1 MEKYQKYF
9 TLATLILCLFT
20 FLKTCGTSSELKR
33 MEKNIEGLNKKV
45 HQIDSTSIKQEQMV
59 KIIKETPNWRT
70 LEIEELSDKNKVPVN
85 ELKIK
90 NESHDK
96 LYRWL
101 NGEKVRNIQKAIA
114 LCRDLELDNERR
126 SVKLIKKFN
135 LNVDIDLYIK
145 KANAYIQFYNY
156 LMVSRKWCKPNNSP
170 YKNRRLLRVMPAK
183 FNMDY
188 KKLSKKV
195 LRIFIEENI

>member
-45 HQIDSTSIKQEQMV
+45 HRIDSTSIKQEQMV

-90 NESHDK
+90 NEK
-96 LYRWL
+96 
-101 NGEKVRNIQKAIA
+101 
-114 LCRDLELDNERR
+114 
-126 SVKLIKKFN
+126 
-135 LNVDIDLYIK
+135 
-145 KANAYIQFYNY
+145 
-156 LMVSRKWCKPNNSP
+156 
-170 YKNRRLLRVMPAK
+170 
-183 FNMDY
+183 
-188 KKLSKKV
+188 
-195 LRIFIEENI
+195 